1 MTNEQKTILPFGT
14 WPSPVTPGLV
24 SQRIRLEDVQ
34 WAANGQALVWVEGR
48 SSSSVLVAQ
57 PNNSARRDLT
67 DDQTPRGGV
76 GYGGGA
82 FTTGRTG
89 EQNDLIVFANRDGRL
104 FRRGLSPA
112 PSQPITPALGQPAGG
127 VASPVVSPDGRWVAY
142 IYSDGHTDLIGL
154 VDVDGQNWPL
164 QLARGADFYM
174 QPAWHPH
181 GDRLAWVEWD
191 QPNMPWDGT
200 RIRLGRLEGTPPRLA
215 AVKTVGGGPETP
227 AQQPLFSPDGRW
239 LSFVEEDGE
248 WPNLVLVDL
257 ESGQRSTLVVGQG
270 FDLAAPAWAQGIRT
284 TGWSADS
291 SRLYYLRYDGAQ
303 ASLWW
308 VDVASGKVSKVDTTP
323 YTWLSQLAIAPS
335 GQEIAMIA
343 SAPNQ
348 PEAVVRWDGS
358 RLHAVAHSAPATFDP
373 ACLPV
378 PRDITWQGE
387 DRAPVH
393 GLYYPPT
400 NPRYAGQ
407 GLPPAILSIHGGP
420 TSISPNR
427 FNAEAAYFTSRGFA
441 YVTVNYRGSTGFG
454 RAYRH
459 AMRKRWGDVDVEDS
473 ASCARSLAA
482 LGLADPNQLA
492 IMGGS
497 AGGYTVL
504 NTLIRYPGLFKAG
517 ICLYGVTRLYGLDTD
532 THKFEQHYNV
542 TMVGAL
548 PEAAERYRAWSPVFH
563 AGRIRDALYI
573 FQGSEDKVVPPN
585 QAEAI
590 VAALHEKGI
599 PYKYR
604 LYEGE
609 GHGFR
614 KNENVADF
622 LKETERF
629 LAEQLLY

>member
-1 MTNEQKTILPFGT
+1 MTIERKVTLPYGT

-24 SQRIRLEDVQ
+24 SQRVRFEDVQ
-34 WAANGQALVWVEGR
+34 WAKEGQALVWVEGR

-57 PNNSARRDLT
+57 PIDGARYDLT
-67 DDQTPRGGV
+67 DNQTPRGGV
-76 GYGGGA
+76 GYGGGVFEA
-82 FTTGRTG
+82 SRTG
-89 EQNDLIVFANRDGRL
+89 DQLVFADRDGRL
-104 FRRGLSPA
+104 FRRGLLPSP
-112 PSQPITPALGQPAGG
+112 PQPITPAIGQPAGG
-127 VASPVVSPDGRWVAY
+127 VASPAISPDGRWVAY
-142 IYSDGHTDLIGL
+142 VYSDGKADLIGL
-154 VDVDGQNWPL
+154 VDAAGQGWPL

-200 RIRLGRLEGTPPRLA
+200 RVRLARLEGTPPGIISME
-215 AVKTVGGGPETP
+215 TVGGGPDTP

-239 LSFVEEDGE
+239 LSFIEEAGE
-248 WPNLVLVDL
+248 WPDLVLLDL
-257 ESGQRSTLVVGQG
+257 QTGRRHTLVEGQG
-270 FDLAAPAWAQGIRT
+270 FDLAAPAWVQGIRT
-284 TGWSADS
+284 TGWSPDS
-291 SRLYYLRYDGAQ
+291 QRLYYLRYDGPR

-308 VDVASGKVSKVDTTP
+308 ADVPGGKVNRIDTTP
-323 YTWLSQLAIAPS
+323 YTWLTQISTAPA
-335 GQEIAMIA
+335 GLGVAMIA
-343 SAPNQ
+343 SAADQ
-348 PEAVVRWDGS
+348 PEVIVRWDGS
-358 RLHAVAHSAPATFDP
+358 RLLVMAHSTPATFDP
-373 ACLPV
+373 ACFPI
-378 PRDITWQGE
+378 PREITWQGQ
-387 DRAPVH
+387 DNAPVH

-400 NPRYAGQ
+400 NPGYTGR

-420 TSISPNR
+420 TSLAPDR
-427 FNAEAAYFTSRGFA
+427 FNPEAAYFASRGFA
-441 YVTVNYRGSTGFG
+441 YVVVNYRGSTGYG
-454 RAYRH
+454 RSYRH

-482 LGLADPNQLA
+482 LGLADPHQLA

-548 PEAAERYRAWSPVFH
+548 PEAAERYHAWSPVFH
-563 AGRIRDALYI
+563 AGNIRDALYI

-585 QAEAI
+585 QAESI
-590 VAALHEKGI
+590 VSALREKGI
-599 PYKYR
+599 PHKYR

-614 KNENVADF
+614 KTENVADF

-629 LAEQLLY
+629 LVEQMLY